1 MMATSWPTQVQANKR
16 TTTLDMIIVITTAT
30 IIATAITTIATSR
43 IRTVRNKTEAMGSMI
58 MIMGVRWRR
67 TNTISTISMV
77 ATKMDLV
84 ILNLMTTPSPPPTTK
99 APKHPKINKINLQIS
114 HLNKSQ
120 SNMATYLTMI
130 QILMKMRT
138 TIK

>member
-1 MMATSWPTQVQANKR
+1 MAK
-16 TTTLDMIIVITTAT
+16 
-30 IIATAITTIATSR
+30 AITTIATSR
-43 IRTVRNKTEAMGSMI
+43 TRTVRNKTEAMGSMI
-58 MIMGVRWRR
+58 MTMGERWRR

-99 APKHPKINKINLQIS
+99 HPKINKINLQIS

-120 SNMATYLTMI
+120 SNTATYLKMI

>member
-1 MMATSWPTQVQANKR
+1 
-16 TTTLDMIIVITTAT
+16 
-30 IIATAITTIATSR
+30 
-43 IRTVRNKTEAMGSMI
+43 MGSMI

-67 TNTISTISMV
+67 INTISTISMV

>member
-16 TTTLDMIIVITTAT
+16 TMTLDMIIAITTAT
-30 IIATAITTIATSR
+30 IMATAITTIATSR
-43 IRTVRNKTEAMGSMI
+43 IRTVRNKTEAMGNMI